1 MRVSGMLGADLEMAP
16 LAIARIEAMGYDEA
30 FSAEINNE
38 PFFPLILAAEHS
50 QRVALST
57 SISVALA
64 RNPMTMANIGW
75 DLNQYSKGR
84 FTLGI
89 GSQIKP
95 HITKR
100 FNMPWS
106 KPAARM
112 REYILAMREIWQCWE
127 SGGSER
133 LNFRGEFYQ
142 HTLMTPMFVPGK
154 RDFGAPDVRLAGVGP
169 MMTEVAGEVAEGLIA
184 HGFST
189 PDYMREVTLPAVQR
203 GLAKSNRKRT
213 DFDISSPIMV
223 VSGDDEASFEQNK
236 QAVKGQLAFY
246 GSTPA
251 YKPVLDCHG
260 WGDLQPR
267 LNQLSKQGKW
277 VEMGELFTDEML
289 NTFAV
294 VTENPEDIAAI
305 LHQRYGGLVD
315 TWQCTFMSLNDE
327 TTQKVI
333 QAVQAG

>member
-1 MRVSGMLGADLEMAP
+1 MLSADLDMAP
-16 LAIARIEAMGYDEA
+16 LAIDRIEKMGYDEA

-50 QRVALST
+50 KQVVLST
-57 SISVALA
+57 SISVAFA

-112 REYILAMREIWQCWE
+112 REYILALREIWQCWE

-142 HTLMTPMFVPGK
+142 HTLMTPMFVPSK

-169 MMTEVAGEVAEGLIA
+169 MMTEVAGEVAQGLIA

-189 PDYMREVTLPAVQR
+189 ADYMREVTLPAVER
-203 GLAKSNRKRT
+203 GLAKSDRKRS
-213 DFDISSPIMV
+213 DFDISSPVMV
-223 VSGDDEASFEQNK
+223 VSGDDEESFEQSK
-236 QAVKGQLAFY
+236 LAVKGQLAFY

-251 YKPVLDCHG
+251 YKPVLDLHG
-260 WGDLQPR
+260 WGDLQPI
-267 LNQLSKQGKW
+267 LNRLSKEGKW

-294 VTENPEDIAAI
+294 VTERPEDIAAI
-305 LHQRYGGLVD
+305 LQKRYHGLVD
-315 TWQCTFMSLNDE
+315 TWQCTYMSPNDE
-327 TTQKVI
+327 TTRKLI
-333 QAVQAG
+333 QAVQCS